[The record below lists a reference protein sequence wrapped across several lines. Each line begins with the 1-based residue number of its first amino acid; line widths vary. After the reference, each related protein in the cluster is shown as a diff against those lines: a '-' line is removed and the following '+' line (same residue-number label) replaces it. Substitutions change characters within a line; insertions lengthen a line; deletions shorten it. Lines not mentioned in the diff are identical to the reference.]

1 MGIAHVVLHV
11 SLCGAIARAKPAT
24 TIAMRVRIVDR
35 RSTTRFERAFTVE
48 RGDDDNPKVVEFDAP
63 EGTYRLDATAPKYGC
78 DASQFVTLL
87 PDLSRTVDVALAA
100 GAPDPGGPLLVDGTS
115 PQSFSYVAPAF
126 VLFDKG
132 ATPCNAPVGQTIP
145 FRVAVENDQDAYYA
159 SLFGDP
165 SLTARGPLQLALRLR
180 TPTHQYHYVRVP
192 IPFPMPWGGWP
203 SNVRF
208 DVTQDMIDALASQ
221 PVDTLLCLRMWETKV
236 YF

>member
-11 SLCGAIARAKPAT
+11 SLCSAMARAKPAT

-35 RSTTRFERAFTVE
+35 RSTTRFERAFAVE
-48 RGDDDNPKVVEFDAP
+48 RGDDDNPKIVEFDAP
-63 EGTYRLDATAPKYGC
+63 EGTYRLDATVPKYGC
-78 DASQFVTLL
+78 DASQFVTFL
-87 PDLSRTVDVALAA
+87 PDLNRTVDVALTAA
-100 GAPDPGGPLLVDGTS
+100 TPDPGGPLLVDGTS
-115 PQSFSYVAPAF
+115 PLSFSYVAPAF
-126 VLFDKG
+126 VLYDKN
-132 ATPCNAPVGQTIP
+132 ATPCNAKVGQAIP
-145 FRVAVENDQDAYYA
+145 FRVEVENDQDAYYA

-165 SLTARGPLQLALRLR
+165 SLAARGPLQLALRLR